1 MAFQTDKTFLLS
13 SLDELLLQLFRLH
26 PESNVH
32 NRTAACFRN
41 PAVETVAAVDM
52 VIQQTGF
59 VTVFGFDAGKPAL
72 LLNPF

>member
-1 MAFQTDKTFLLS
+1 MAFQTDKTLLLS

-41 PAVETVAAVDM
+41 PAVETVAAVDV
-52 VIQQTGF
+52 VIQ
-59 VTVFGFDAGKPAL
+59 
-72 LLNPF
+72 

>member
-1 MAFQTDKTFLLS
+1 MALQPHKTFLLGCF
-13 SLDELLLQLFRLH
+13 DKLLLQLFRLH
-26 PESNVH
+26 PEGHVH